1 MCSECL
7 LAFKTKL
14 NGFCNQMSTPT
25 PLPWYRTWDVRRHN
39 IMTWSVLPKF
49 FNIYL
54 DIIKSKSLFFFKS
67 SLHTFKWYICLVA
80 MSGTSWRPVGGVKKS
95 EEWLEMLADKTLSAL
110 VFSLSYDR
118 NIWLYYL
125 LILCYLLCLSII
137 NLEIFFPLLVFV
149 S

>member
-1 MCSECL
+1 
-7 LAFKTKL
+7 
-14 NGFCNQMSTPT
+14 
-25 PLPWYRTWDVRRHN
+25 
-39 IMTWSVLPKF
+39 
-49 FNIYL
+49 
-54 DIIKSKSLFFFKS
+54 
-67 SLHTFKWYICLVA
+67 
-80 MSGTSWRPVGGVKKS
+80 
-95 EEWLEMLADKTLSAL
+95 MLADKTLSAL